1 MTASSSDV
9 TFIHLT
15 SVTHYFV
22 SANVESALPMVS
34 TTLITLRVPPNESTV
49 LEQ

>member
-9 TFIHLT
+9 TLIHLT
-15 SVTHYFV
+15 TVTHYFI
-22 SANVESALPMVS
+22 SANVESTLPMAS
-34 TTLITLRVPPNESTV
+34 ATLITLHVPPNESTV